1 MTRIYL
7 YLLSLLKQS
16 FLNFKNP
23 TFLKILTVFIVAI
36 TIPAM
41 GITYFSIR
49 HSTENIVKQVTQ
61 SSIKSLSDKKNM
73 LELKFAEFEKVC
85 YQIFNNDDFKSSH
98 GFPDLTF
105 SHLNH
110 LKNFIGY
117 LNNLRF
123 TNDLIDTIYIYDI
136 KNDCIFSGAKYSPAD
151 FEDIGIIEFGMK
163 HESSITHRQLNGH
176 DVITYTRHLTDL
188 SNKYNILIII
198 NINYNNI
205 FNIGSDRA
213 HNNFDTL
220 IFDDSYSVILLDS
233 QTLPYMPLEIMHDI
247 LSTPE
252 EFGVH
257 TIDKTEYFVCKVRS
271 DAIGWNIA
279 YLQPYS
285 EIVLQAQL
293 TSKLILSSLILVLLL
308 SFILACVYSVYLYR
322 PLGKLVSKVSEH
334 IPPDSSE
341 IRDAYKSIDIAV
353 TTLFKENM
361 NLETKYQKVLP
372 YFKLYPINSLLSD
385 GIFDMDKFVDILHL
399 LGIRFVFPH
408 YVNVVIDFENTGFS
422 EREAGM
428 LENTLSKFRGEMAY
442 IVFSVNPCRAS
453 TIINTNLNEQE
464 VCRIL
469 ETVKSELNGQG
480 IELTIA
486 VGALFKDVSNIYN
499 EHRKALA
506 LMDNKFFAGKNIIIS
521 SKGGDDTSKK
531 HIYDKK
537 LEENLISCICSQ
549 DSEGA
554 VQALDLLIENIA
566 ANSNSVVYIRIV
578 CQEVIHNIMEA
589 LDGFG
594 IDSRKISPSNVD
606 IFENIQNSGTLKELE
621 EYIHGIIAKCI
632 GLVREY
638 REMQHDVIV
647 AKAIEYMKANFNNNI
662 GVDDV
667 ARVVYLSPGHL
678 NIIFKAA
685 TGSSVYEYITALRMD
700 AAADL
705 LKENG
710 IKIKDIAC
718 RVGYNN
724 VQCFQRLFKKYY
736 NMTALEFRRSLLLD
750 EKG

>member
-1 MTRIYL
+1 MR
-7 YLLSLLKQS
+7 
-16 FLNFKNP
+16 
-23 TFLKILTVFIVAI
+23 VFGLF
-36 TIPAM
+36 IP
-41 GITYFSIR
+41 S
-49 HSTENIVKQVTQ
+49 
-61 SSIKSLSDKKNM
+61 
-73 LELKFAEFEKVC
+73 
-85 YQIFNNDDFKSSH
+85 
-98 GFPDLTF
+98 
-105 SHLNH
+105 
-110 LKNFIGY
+110 
-117 LNNLRF
+117 
-123 TNDLIDTIYIYDI
+123 
-136 KNDCIFSGAKYSPAD
+136 
-151 FEDIGIIEFGMK
+151 
-163 HESSITHRQLNGH
+163 
-176 DVITYTRHLTDL
+176 
-188 SNKYNILIII
+188 
-198 NINYNNI
+198 
-205 FNIGSDRA
+205 
-213 HNNFDTL
+213 
-220 IFDDSYSVILLDS
+220 
-233 QTLPYMPLEIMHDI
+233 
-247 LSTPE
+247 
-252 EFGVH
+252 
-257 TIDKTEYFVCKVRS
+257 
-271 DAIGWNIA
+271 
-279 YLQPYS
+279 
-285 EIVLQAQL
+285 
-293 TSKLILSSLILVLLL
+293 
-308 SFILACVYSVYLYR
+308 
-322 PLGKLVSKVSEH
+322 LGKLVSKVSEH

-361 NLETKYQKVLP
+361 NLETKYQKCC
-372 YFKLYPINSLLSD
+372 PISNFIQSTNLLSD

-506 LMDNKFFAGKNIIIS
+506 LMDNKFFAGKHNNF

-647 AKAIEYMKANFNNNI
+647 DKATNI
-662 GVDDV
+662 
-667 ARVVYLSPGHL
+667 
-678 NIIFKAA
+678 
-685 TGSSVYEYITALRMD
+685 
-700 AAADL
+700 
-705 LKENG
+705 
-710 IKIKDIAC
+710 
-718 RVGYNN
+718 
-724 VQCFQRLFKKYY
+724 
-736 NMTALEFRRSLLLD
+736 
-750 EKG
+750 